1 MISESVRQQCLVDE
15 LQLGQGLNHAL
26 QQGHRAEFSLL
37 LSLLSPDVQDQAWV
51 RDPPQPEISSVDWRR
66 RFTLPPAKPLEADAA
81 SQERAVVLAEQLAAG
96 GIAAVRL
103 QEYMQPEPL
112 SLKQYL
118 IPEPVWNNLPPLV
131 QAKYQRHKAGEELIR
146 SEPSAASAAMLDS
159 IADAEHYPEL
169 KVRYFHA
176 A

>member
-37 LSLLSPDVQDQAWV
+37 LAMLSPDVQDQAWV
-51 RDPPQPEISSVDWRR
+51 HDEPQLEMATEEWRR
-66 RFTLPPAKPLEADAA
+66 RFTLPPIKPLEASVT

-96 GIAAVRL
+96 GMAAVRL
-103 QEYMQPEPL
+103 QECMQPEPL

-118 IPEPVWNNLPPLV
+118 IPEPVWRNLPPLA
-131 QAKYQRHKAGEELIR
+131 QAKYQSHKAGEVLEY
-146 SEPSAASAAMLDS
+146 SEPSAAPAAILDS
-159 IADAEHYPEL
+159 IADAGHYPEL
-169 KVRYFHA
+169 KVRYFA
-176 A
+176 AA